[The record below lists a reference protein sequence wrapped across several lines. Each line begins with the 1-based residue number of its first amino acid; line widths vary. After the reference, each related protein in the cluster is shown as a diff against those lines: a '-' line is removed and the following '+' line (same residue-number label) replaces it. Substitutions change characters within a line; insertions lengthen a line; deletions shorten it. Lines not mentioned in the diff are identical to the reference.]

1 MRRVIPLEKK
11 VESEKGINLLK
22 ETCNYINEH
31 LAEFEDNDYKD
42 ITELCLYL
50 LTGYKKENINSNF
63 FDTIFAYIKENIGKM
78 EIDFSPT
85 DTIQQIRVGN
95 IKMGSLMFK
104 DFSLK
109 EKQERKDKRL
119 SCCGFYPTMERKE
132 RIFLTLNNQM
142 IMGNQA
148 IINQDDCDNLFIG
161 EYYFNRNTISPN
173 NASLTKLELIDNV
186 TIVEDIYE
194 YNEIA
199 GMRHYEG
206 LISLENYKDN
216 EYFVASLIDRKELF
230 ANKYGIAPS
239 NTSSI
244 TIK

>member
-11 VESEKGINLLK
+11 VESEKGINILK

-63 FDTIFAYIKENIGKM
+63 FDTIFAYIKENIGKT

-173 NASLTKLELIDNV
+173 NASLTKLELINNV

-194 YNEIA
+194 YNEIT
-199 GMRHYEG
+199 GMRHYGG
-206 LISLENYKDN
+206 LLSLENYKDN

>member
-1 MRRVIPLEKK
+1 
-11 VESEKGINLLK
+11 
-22 ETCNYINEH
+22 
-31 LAEFEDNDYKD
+31 
-42 ITELCLYL
+42 
-50 LTGYKKENINSNF
+50 
-63 FDTIFAYIKENIGKM
+63 
-78 EIDFSPT
+78 
-85 DTIQQIRVGN
+85 
-95 IKMGSLMFK
+95 
-104 DFSLK
+104 
-109 EKQERKDKRL
+109 
-119 SCCGFYPTMERKE
+119 MERKE

-194 YNEIA
+194 YNEIV